1 MPTKFNQNAYDFCD
15 YRAKKALRNF
25 LDSLGIYTQ
34 VHEDYGADI
43 KSFEEVM
50 HEVEIKSTYKD
61 EFKWDTVHIPARK
74 KKLLKGKRII
84 FWVMNHDCTKAI
96 MIDGKHMKDAYIEN
110 VPNTRNPGGE
120 LFYDIPINL
129 CKEVSL
135 CT

>member
-1 MPTKFNQNAYDFCD
+1 MPAQFNHKAYLACDTK
-15 YRAKKALRNF
+15 AKNSLRKY

-34 VHEDYGADI
+34 VQEDYGADI

-50 HEVEIKSTYKD
+50 HEVEIKSTYID

-84 FWVMNHDCTKAI
+84 FWVLNHDCTKAI
-96 MIDGKHMKDAYIEN
+96 MIDGKHMIDAYIEN

-120 LFYDIPINL
+120 NFYDIPINL